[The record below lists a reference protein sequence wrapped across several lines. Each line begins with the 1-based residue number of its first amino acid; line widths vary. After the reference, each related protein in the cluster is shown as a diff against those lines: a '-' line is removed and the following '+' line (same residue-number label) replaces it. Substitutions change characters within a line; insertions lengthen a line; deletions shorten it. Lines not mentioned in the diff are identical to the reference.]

1 VKKISDAAIQ
11 LAFARHELTTTE
23 YEAEDYG
30 DVEEGVDAF
39 KELVEGVQADV
50 LACLTGDET
59 GCLDPEDINPENET
73 VWTQRMIST
82 QYQRGL
88 DAGREEAAKIAE
100 TFKGGYSVNHVDGLL
115 EPDPDGPWCLGGD
128 VASAIRSR
136 IGKGVEDGE

>member
-1 VKKISDAAIQ
+1 MCVHAKPCELFVGDAIRA
-11 LAFARHELTTTE
+11 LPAARQ
-23 YEAEDYG
+23 G
-30 DVEEGVDAF
+30 
-39 KELVEGVQADV
+39 
-50 LACLTGDET
+50 
-59 GCLDPEDINPENET
+59 ENE
-73 VWTQRMIST
+73 
-82 QYQRGL
+82 YQRGL